1 MYNKA
6 GEQTYISHNF
16 PLRKAVSSS
25 GSHRSASTAGR
36 ITGTAYCDLKFTGWI
51 VITECREVCK
61 LDQTTFDWDIYHRQ
75 VVTDCTEP

>member
-16 PLRKAVSSS
+16 PLRTAVSSS
-25 GSHRSASTAGR
+25 GSHRSASTAGS
-36 ITGTAYCDLKFTGWI
+36 ITGTAFTGWI

-61 LDQTTFDWDIYHRQ
+61 LDQTTFDCDIYHRQ
-75 VVTDCTEP
+75 VVTDCTES